1 MKTVSDE
8 TILDCVRQGAYVGVW
23 SRVVKGHGFRTMVEV
38 VDSEGCGHV
47 VYTSPYSGN
56 SDNASCAEADCER
69 VRRLLEE
76 RLGISRARVRIET
89 AQSVA
94 AASEAQAKTSVVRDD
109 CGRIVRIVYRPRRIV
124 RGAANLVLIL
134 LFFGLMG
141 WLVWTKGHSRE
152 FMLAVF
158 PVILALAIT
167 PSLYDFFGRREFVI
181 GKGTGHYFNGVGRV
195 GLTRPFVF
203 NETTR
208 VHKGESNYYQSDQ
221 SIGHKNTTGTRNM
234 TRIPEVQLFTAGNP
248 APARRCA
255 HDDEALIDVFVKLLR
270 EAIRSRLSGATVAED
285 RERTC

>member
-8 TILDCVRQGAYVGVW
+8 TVLDCVRQGTYVGVW
-23 SRVVKGHGFRTMVEV
+23 SRVVKGRGFRTMVEV

-89 AQSVA
+89 ELSVA
-94 AASEAQAKTSVVRDD
+94 AAAEAQAKTSVVRDD

-124 RGAANLVLIL
+124 RGAANLAFVL
-134 LFFGLMG
+134 LFFVLLEL
-141 WLVWTKGHSRE
+141 LVWAKGPSYG
-152 FMLAVF
+152 FMLGFVVPA
-158 PVILALAIT
+158 ILAIM

-181 GKGTGHYFNGVGRV
+181 GKGTGHYFNGVGRI

-248 APARRCA
+248 APVRLCAR
-255 HDDEALIDVFVKLLR
+255 DDEALIDIFVKLLR
-270 EAIRSRLSGATVAED
+270 EAIRSR
-285 RERTC
+285 